1 MKNFMFILAAG
12 LLMAA
17 SSPRLFA
24 DDTNAPV
31 TLSGLLACGKCS
43 LHICTECQNIL
54 QVQQDGKT
62 VNYWLTQNAISK
74 DFHSNICGTDGEK
87 VTVTGTVKDDG
98 DKHILTASKIEE
110 AK

>member
-1 MKNFMFILAAG
+1 MKTIMMLLAAG
-12 LLMAA
+12 LLWVVSA
-17 SSPRLFA
+17 PQTFA

-54 QVQQDGKT
+54 QVQKDGKT
-62 VNYWLTQNAISK
+62 VNYWLEQNSVSK
-74 DFHSNICGTDGEK
+74 DFHPNVCTSDGEQ

-98 DKHILTASKIEE
+98 DKHILTASKIEA